1 MIAITGASGQLGRL
15 VIQSLLTTVPASDVI
30 AVVRQ
35 PESVKDLAAKGVQ
48 VRQADYGK
56 PESLLAAFQGVDKLL
71 LISSNELGQRAVQH
85 QNAIDAAKAA
95 GVTLLAYTSLLRAD
109 TSPLGLA
116 QEHVVTE
123 TYLKAS
129 GLAYVLLRNGWYTEN
144 YLASIAPALQHGAFI
159 GSAAQGRVATAAR
172 ADYAEAAA
180 AVLTRP
186 GQEGKTY
193 ELAGDQA
200 YTLSEFAEEL
210 SRQTGKTI
218 PYVNLPKA
226 DYKGALLGAGLPEGL
241 AELIADSDEGASKG
255 GLFDSGRQLGELIG
269 RATTPLTTLMKAALL
284 QVPA

>member
-226 DYKGALLGAGLPEGL
+226 DYKGALLGSGLPEGL

>member
-144 YLASIAPALQHGAFI
+144 YLASIAPAWQHGAVI